1 MAPRS
6 RYVTLPAGLG
16 AIAVAAFACGQ
27 PPARSEGPAGAALH
41 LERSTDTLD
50 TSTPEAALRSYWHLS
65 DADTLSGDEA
75 RARSLDALFTGPAA
89 VARAQSRVP
98 ETFAREIVEEERRGA
113 RVFVTVRIRN
123 TTPRPVGA
131 NPSAD
136 EMQRRRHGGQFRYVL
151 AREGAGWK
159 IEQIQSREFDEDEWR
174 DWYDPTPRLPLET
187 TP

>member
-1 MAPRS
+1 MAPRF
-6 RYVTLPAGLG
+6 RHVTLLGRLG
-16 AIAVAAFACGQ
+16 AVAVAAFACGQ
-27 PPARSEGPAGAALH
+27 PPARSEGAARAAPH
-41 LERSTDTLD
+41 LGRSTDTLD
-50 TSTPEAALRSYWHLS
+50 TSTPEAALRTYWRLS

-113 RVFVTVRIRN
+113 RVFMTVRIRN

-131 NPSAD
+131 TPSAGQ
-136 EMQRRRHGGQFRYVL
+136 MHRRRLGDQFRYVL
-151 AREGAGWK
+151 AQEGAGWK